1 VGEFIPFANYL
12 IRPAMEQGE
21 SVAGYMCR
29 YLGANGHRIQR
40 KYYDLMEAMYRAS
53 PGTALKAKKKIQELV
68 GDISQLDN
76 KYWLNHPTGYS
87 SCLENW
93 VPLNIAVVRICPQC
107 LQENGFHSALWEF
120 SLVYAC
126 PAHETALLEAC
137 TACGNKFEWA
147 KIAPNWHCVCGEDIK
162 AMQPKPAKSGCIAL
176 ARILALAQDAIQTD
190 GVKGRHQ
197 IISIYKRLEWGCK
210 LANKL
215 SPSKNYV
222 RKYPFNRQDS
232 IIVSLPTVAWVAK
245 LFIKSQAELDKSV
258 TRAIKRHFKVEN
270 SLLES
275 FYVGDVMAE
284 AIEFIVKNPEEYLA
298 SKIYESIERC
308 LKKYHHPLP
317 LEFVVLFNPKL
328 TDENFKNSLIH
339 FSRWWGKFSKPI
351 ASLEGKEHDALY
363 RRLDSKNY
371 KINVD
376 LLIFQILKVLFNASC
391 QMTEGKEFNPLVE
404 WWKIPDKL
412 RKPNPPE
419 QALYQIGVYLKS
431 ISQTEL
437 IIAHSLLMYGQERL
451 HVEATINC

>member
-1 VGEFIPFANYL
+1 
-12 IRPAMEQGE
+12 
-21 SVAGYMCR
+21 
-29 YLGANGHRIQR
+29 
-40 KYYDLMEAMYRAS
+40 
-53 PGTALKAKKKIQELV
+53 
-68 GDISQLDN
+68 
-76 KYWLNHPTGYS
+76 
-87 SCLENW
+87 
-93 VPLNIAVVRICPQC
+93 
-107 LQENGFHSALWEF
+107 
-120 SLVYAC
+120 
-126 PAHETALLEAC
+126 
-137 TACGNKFEWA
+137 
-147 KIAPNWHCVCGEDIK
+147 
-162 AMQPKPAKSGCIAL
+162 
-176 ARILALAQDAIQTD
+176 
-190 GVKGRHQ
+190 
-197 IISIYKRLEWGCK
+197 
-210 LANKL
+210 
-215 SPSKNYV
+215 
-222 RKYPFNRQDS
+222 
-232 IIVSLPTVAWVAK
+232 
-245 LFIKSQAELDKSV
+245 
-258 TRAIKRHFKVEN
+258 
-270 SLLES
+270 
-275 FYVGDVMAE
+275 
-284 AIEFIVKNPEEYLA
+284 
-298 SKIYESIERC
+298 
-308 LKKYHHPLP
+308 LP